1 MVKTHVVLFFLV
13 VGLGLSFS
21 GGCASPKPPKP
32 PVLPSV
38 ADMPPIR
45 EYTPGKEQWNTDA
58 ICWVAMAEDAKW
70 AWDLPGT
77 STQGIQWV
85 RTNTSDTIQELI
97 REELRRAG
105 YVVATYENEYITR
118 EKRLALDKMVFFT
131 GFEMKKTLV
140 KEGACFDMKLTL
152 LSMDNPNMERKEVY
166 EVWGRCVLTPEETKP
181 WKEIMRMCVA
191 NIVMLPEFRQSLA
204 IAETQ

>member
-32 PVLPSV
+32 LVLPSV

-58 ICWVAMAEDAKW
+58 ICWVAMAEDVQWKW
-70 AWDLPGT
+70 ELPGIISVGT
-77 STQGIQWV
+77 LWV
-85 RTNTSDTIQELI
+85 PANTSETIQELI
-97 REELRRAG
+97 REELRGAG
-105 YVVATYENEYITR
+105 YEVKTYRNEYLTR

-152 LSMDNPNMERKEVY
+152 LTMDNPNTERKDAY
-166 EVWGRCVLTPEETKP
+166 DVWGRCVLTSEDTKP
-181 WKEIMRMCVA
+181 WKDIMRTCVA
-191 NIVMLPEFRQSLA
+191 NIVMLPEFRQSLEK
-204 IAETQ
+204 AETQ